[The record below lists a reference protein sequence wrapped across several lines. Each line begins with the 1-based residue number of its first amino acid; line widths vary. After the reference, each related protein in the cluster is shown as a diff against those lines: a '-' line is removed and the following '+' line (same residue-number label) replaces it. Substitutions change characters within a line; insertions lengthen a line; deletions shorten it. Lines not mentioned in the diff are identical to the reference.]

1 MVDPV
6 IPLLPCSIDAV
17 GGAVYDEQP
26 TVLSERAPLTI
37 AYEGV
42 ALTLAAFVARIER
55 YDFGEVAP
63 SQIVLHNTAKPA
75 ATWAPAVGAPNWD
88 RDEGGLSEI
97 QIKAK
102 RLRQLDAI
110 YYGYYRDSLRW
121 DAGPHLFVDDRF
133 VYLGTPLDTIGIH
146 AGSGNSYRIGG
157 KLRYSIGIEVVGRY
171 ASVRWPQAI
180 ITQLRGVVQALCSR
194 LGITIA
200 YTHAPDDQPARHE
213 GQIAFHRD
221 YTDQK
226 DCPGNAID
234 PAWAVM
240 VLSAQTPP
248 PPPTPADPFT
258 AWGPIDH
265 PEGAAQGFGIPQ
277 AWLKNKQTL
286 GRCLRGER
294 YDLPNLVSRAMF
306 VGGEIRYFAP
316 TKRAEVLAYPRPLS
330 PAEESTV

>member
-1 MVDPV
+1 MADFPP
-6 IPLLPCSIDAV
+6 PLLPCSIDAV
-17 GGAVYDEQP
+17 GGAAYDEQP
-26 TVLSERAPLTI
+26 AVLSERAPLTI

-42 ALTLAAFVARIER
+42 ALTLAAFVARVQR
-55 YDFGEVAP
+55 YDFGQIAP
-63 SQIVLHNTAKPA
+63 SQIVLHNTASPA

-88 RDEGGLSEI
+88 RDEAGLSDI

-146 AGSGNSYRIGG
+146 AGVGNSYRIGG
-157 KLRYSIGIEVVGRY
+157 KLRYSIGIEIVGRY
-171 ASVRWPQAI
+171 ASVRWPAPI
-180 ITQLRGVVQALCSR
+180 IAQLRGVVQALATR

-221 YTDQK
+221 YSTK
-226 DCPGNAID
+226 DCPGAAID
-234 PAWAVM
+234 PAWAIM
-240 VLSAQTPP
+240 VLSMQTPSP
-248 PPPTPADPFT
+248 PPADPFS
-258 AWGPIDH
+258 AWGPIDT
-265 PEGAAQGFGIPQ
+265 PTGAAQGFGIPQ

-286 GRCLRGER
+286 GRCLRGEV
-294 YDLPNLVSRAMF
+294 YDLPGLVSRAMF

-316 TKRAEVLAYPRPLS
+316 TNTTEVLAYPRPLS
-330 PAEESTV
+330 PAEESTL